1 MPCSARQRRLHA
13 GHRLARRAQRPLTT
27 TTPPARDPPM
37 PPLLRSA
44 APVHTRAIMSERP
57 FYSWQEKRNAS
68 MVREET
74 TVLIANH
81 AFSRF
86 CLHAYRWF
94 KQMGD
99 DYHSEDAFKF
109 RRGQTPKFRPFWH
122 TRAVI
127 GHGAAR
133 AVAQRAKVA
142 GHTLRRPRAAPN
154 VRDALL
160 FPATVPSVV

>member
-1 MPCSARQRRLHA
+1 MSTSGRMHGEFLCLLFIIAHRR
-13 GHRLARRAQRPLTT
+13 T
-27 TTPPARDPPM
+27 
-37 PPLLRSA
+37 
-44 APVHTRAIMSERP
+44 ER
-57 FYSWQEKRNAS
+57 W
-68 MVREET
+68 
-74 TVLIANH
+74 L
-81 AFSRF
+81 
-86 CLHAYRWF
+86 

-109 RRGQTPKFRPFWH
+109 RRDSSFAGVFWH
-122 TRAVI
+122 TRAGI

-142 GHTLRRPRAAPN
+142 GHTLRRPRAARN

>member
-1 MPCSARQRRLHA
+1 MTISGRMHGEFLRL
-13 GHRLARRAQRPLTT
+13 LFIIARRRT
-27 TTPPARDPPM
+27 
-37 PPLLRSA
+37 
-44 APVHTRAIMSERP
+44 E
-57 FYSWQEKRNAS
+57 
-68 MVREET
+68 
-74 TVLIANH
+74 
-81 AFSRF
+81 
-86 CLHAYRWF
+86 RWF

-109 RRGQTPKFRPFWH
+109 RRGQYFWH

-142 GHTLRRPRAAPN
+142 GHTLHRPRAAPN

-160 FPATVPSVV
+160 FPATVGRLGFSGFPLD

>member
-1 MPCSARQRRLHA
+1 MRPPKKKDA
-13 GHRLARRAQRPLTT
+13 GVSTW
-27 TTPPARDPPM
+27 D
-37 PPLLRSA
+37 
-44 APVHTRAIMSERP
+44 
-57 FYSWQEKRNAS
+57 
-68 MVREET
+68 
-74 TVLIANH
+74 
-81 AFSRF
+81 
-86 CLHAYRWF
+86 
-94 KQMGD
+94 
-99 DYHSEDAFKF
+99 
-109 RRGQTPKFRPFWH
+109 

>member
-1 MPCSARQRRLHA
+1 MHGEFLRLLFIIAHRR
-13 GHRLARRAQRPLTT
+13 T
-27 TTPPARDPPM
+27 
-37 PPLLRSA
+37 
-44 APVHTRAIMSERP
+44 E
-57 FYSWQEKRNAS
+57 
-68 MVREET
+68 
-74 TVLIANH
+74 
-81 AFSRF
+81 
-86 CLHAYRWF
+86 RWF

-99 DYHSEDAFKF
+99 DYHSECHSEDAFEF
-109 RRGQTPKFRPFWH
+109 RRGQYFWH

-142 GHTLRRPRAAPN
+142 GHTLRRPRTSPK